1 MIRLAIDMMGGDLGS
16 KATLEGVRIFQNKH
30 PGKVE
35 FLLVGKKEELA
46 ELKNCRIVDA
56 REVVPADAGVLDALR
71 LKESSMFKAVELV
84 KLGEA
89 DGVISCGG
97 TGAFLSDATVTLRNI
112 PGVKR
117 AALVAPFPTAMKDK
131 KVVILDVGASNEN
144 SGEEIAQFATMGS
157 LYSRYIYGI
166 EEPRVFVLAN
176 GTEEDK
182 GSPEGKIAYK
192 ILSEDKQI
200 NFGGNIEAREVLS
213 GQADVVVTD
222 GYSGNIF
229 LKGSEGV
236 AKLMGEMIKRSFKR
250 NLFSKIGYLFSKKG
264 FKEMS
269 QTMGYESVG
278 GALLLGVNGVVVKA
292 HGSSDGEA
300 VSSAIEVAYTLAK
313 NSIVEKIKE
322 GLANE

>member
-1 MIRLAIDMMGGDLGS
+1 
-16 KATLEGVRIFQNKH
+16 
-30 PGKVE
+30 
-35 FLLVGKKEELA
+35 
-46 ELKNCRIVDA
+46 
-56 REVVPADAGVLDALR
+56 
-71 LKESSMFKAVELV
+71 MFKAVELV

-192 ILSEDKQI
+192 ISK
-200 NFGGNIEAREVLS
+200 
-213 GQADVVVTD
+213 AD
-222 GYSGNIF
+222 
-229 LKGSEGV
+229 L
-236 AKLMGEMIKRSFKR
+236 
-250 NLFSKIGYLFSKKG
+250 
-264 FKEMS
+264 
-269 QTMGYESVG
+269 
-278 GALLLGVNGVVVKA
+278 
-292 HGSSDGEA
+292 
-300 VSSAIEVAYTLAK
+300 
-313 NSIVEKIKE
+313 
-322 GLANE
+322 